1 MICNFSPPPFLDNKL
16 SSWNI
21 GDMKKVTI
29 LLYRLLWPKST
40 GQVFLRQLLANT
52 SQIFFRSCQ
61 EARWLYDELEH
72 SEWCRRNILNTEKES
87 CQAKTLHRTS
97 IYWQRQTG
105 GTHLLQATLRKVSV
119 MLHIMTMYI
128 NWARWTL
135 LDICEVAC
143 SRSDLLC

>member
-1 MICNFSPPPFLDNKL
+1 MICNFPHLFLHKL

-87 CQAKTLHRTS
+87 CQAKTLHTTS
-97 IYWQRQTG
+97 IYWQRQMG
-105 GTHLLQATLRKVSV
+105 GTHLLGTLSSTLPV
-119 MLHIMTMYI
+119 MLNIMTMYI
-128 NWARWTL
+128 N
-135 LDICEVAC
+135 
-143 SRSDLLC
+143 